1 VRAFLPPGLPPPS
14 TLPADVVAGLTTA
27 AVVLPKAMAY
37 ATIAGLPVQVGL
49 YTAVIPMA
57 IYAVL
62 GTSRPLS
69 VSTTTTLAILTAAE
83 LGNVAP
89 DGAPE
94 RLLAATATLAAL
106 TGVFLVLAGLLRLG
120 FLAKF
125 ISEPVLVG
133 FKAGI
138 GLVVVV
144 DQLPKFLGV
153 HIDKAGWLHNLV
165 ATLAQLSH
173 LSTPTLVIAVVTV
186 GILVGLEQV
195 LPKSPAPLIAV
206 GVAIAI
212 SAGFGLEAAGV
223 AIVGPIPAG
232 LPHLVLPDLSLA
244 RLLWPGALGIALMS
258 FTESIAAGRAFAE
271 KGEPRP
277 LPDRELLATGAANLG
292 GGFFGAMPAGGG
304 TSQTAVNRHAGARTQ
319 MAGLVTAVAGVATLL
334 FLAPVLALMPMAAL
348 AAVVIATSVPLIH
361 LPSFRRIYRFRVV
374 EFTWA
379 VAACAGVMF
388 LGTLNGILV
397 AVVLSLAALMYL
409 ANNPP
414 VYVMVR
420 KPGTDVFR
428 PASAEHPEDERVPGL
443 LILRADGRVHFANIE
458 NIGDKMWPLI
468 YEAHPRVVL
477 LDCSGIVGFEYTSL
491 MMFAEGEERLRA
503 EGMELWLAELSPEAL
518 AQVQR
523 SSLGPRLGRE
533 RMHFT
538 LALAVEA
545 FKARELAHGGTRAPR
560 V

>member
-1 VRAFLPPGLPPPS
+1 MRAFMPPGVPWPESLS
-14 TLPADVVAGLTTA
+14 ADVVAGLTTA

-49 YTAVIPMA
+49 YTAVIPMVV
-57 IYAVL
+57 YALL
-62 GTSRPLS
+62 GSSRPLS

-83 LGNVAP
+83 LGSVVP
-89 DGAPE
+89 DGATD

-106 TGVFLVLAGLLRLG
+106 TGVFLALAGLLRLG

-138 GLVVVV
+138 GLVIVV
-144 DQLPKFLGV
+144 DQLPKFFGV

-165 ATLAQLSH
+165 ATVAELPHVSA
-173 LSTPTLVIAVVTV
+173 PTLVIALVTLGV
-186 GILVGLEQV
+186 LVGLEHF
-195 LPKSPAPLIAV
+195 LPKSPAPLMAV

-212 SAGFGLEAAGV
+212 SAWRGLEAAGV
-223 AIVGPIPAG
+223 AVVGPIPAG
-232 LPHLVLPDLSLA
+232 LPQFTSPDLSLV

-258 FTESIAAGRAFAE
+258 FTESIAAARAFAQ

-277 LPDRELLATGAANLG
+277 LPNRELLATGAANVA
-292 GGFFGAMPAGGG
+292 GGFFGGMPAGGG

-319 MAGLVTAVAGVATLL
+319 MAGLVTAMAGVATLL

-348 AAVVIATSVPLIH
+348 AAVVIATSVPLIS
-361 LPSFRRIYRFRVV
+361 LPGFRRIYRFRVV

-409 ANNPP
+409 ANNPA

-428 PASAEHPEDERVPGL
+428 PVSEEHPDDERVPGL

-468 YEAHPRVVL
+468 YEARPRVVL

-518 AQVQR
+518 SQVQR
-523 SSLGPRLGRE
+523 SKLGETLGRE

-538 LALAVEA
+538 LARAVEA
-545 FKARELAHGGTRAPR
+545 FKAREAGPGGARAAGA
-560 V
+560 

>member
-1 VRAFLPPGLPPPS
+1 MRAFMPPGVSWRESLPRD
-14 TLPADVVAGLTTA
+14 AVAGLTTA

-49 YTAVIPMA
+49 YTAVVPMVV
-57 IYAVL
+57 YALL

-83 LGNVAP
+83 LGKVAP

-94 RLLAATATLAAL
+94 RLIAGAATLAVL
-106 TGVFLVLAGLLRLG
+106 TGLFLLLAGLLRLG

-138 GLVVVV
+138 GLVIVV

-153 HIDKAGWLHNLV
+153 HIEKGGWLHNLL
-165 ATLAQLSH
+165 ATVGQLPNV
-173 LSTPTLVIAVVTV
+173 STPTLVIAVVTV
-186 GILVGLEQV
+186 GLLVGLERFV
-195 LPKSPAPLIAV
+195 PKSPAPLIAV

-212 SAGFGLEAAGV
+212 SAWLGLEASGV
-223 AIVGPIPAG
+223 AVVGAIPPG
-232 LPHLVLPDLSLA
+232 LPRFVPPDLSLA

-258 FTESIAAGRAFAE
+258 FTESIAAGRAFAIQ
-271 KGEPRP
+271 GEPRP
-277 LPDRELLATGAANLG
+277 QPNRELLATGAGNIA
-292 GGFFGAMPAGGG
+292 GGFFGGMPAGGG

-319 MAGLVTAVAGVATLL
+319 MAGLVTAAAGVATLL

-348 AAVVIATSVPLIH
+348 AAVVIITSLPLIS
-361 LPSFRRIYRFRVV
+361 LPSVRRIFRFRVV
-374 EFTWA
+374 EGSWA

-397 AVVLSLAALMYL
+397 AVVLSMVALFYL
-409 ANNPP
+409 GNNPP
-414 VYVMVR
+414 VYAMAR

-428 PASAEHPEDERVPGL
+428 PVSDEHPEDERVPGL
-443 LILRADGRVHFANIE
+443 LILRTDGRVHFANIE
-458 NIGDKMWPLI
+458 NIGDKLWPLI

-477 LDCSGIVGFEYTSL
+477 LDCSGIASFEYTAL
-491 MMFAEGEERLRA
+491 LMFADGEKRLRT
-503 EGMELWLAELSPEAL
+503 EGMELWLADLSPEAL
-518 AQVQR
+518 TQIQR
-523 SSLGPRLGRE
+523 TALGKLLGRE
-533 RMHFT
+533 RMYFT
-538 LALAVEA
+538 LANAVEA
-545 FKARELAHGGTRAPR
+545 FRATGSRGGTAYASG

>member
-1 VRAFLPPGLPPPS
+1 MRAIMPPGVSLRA

-49 YTAVIPMA
+49 YTAVIPMLV
-57 IYAVL
+57 YALL
-62 GTSRPLS
+62 GSSRPLS

-83 LGNVAP
+83 LASVAP

-106 TGVFLVLAGLLRLG
+106 TGLFLVLAGLLRLG

-153 HIDKAGWLHNLV
+153 HIEKAGWLHNLL
-165 ATLAQLSH
+165 ATVAQLPH
-173 LSTPTLVIAVVTV
+173 VSTPTLVIAVVTI
-186 GILVGLEQV
+186 GLLVGLEHF

-212 SAGFGLEAAGV
+212 SAWLGLEAAGV

-232 LPHLVLPDLSLA
+232 LPELVTPDLSLV

-277 LPDRELLATGAANLG
+277 QANRELLATGAANLA
-292 GGFFGAMPAGGG
+292 GGFFGGMPAGGG

-319 MAGLVTAVAGVATLL
+319 MAGLVTAAAGVATLL
-334 FLAPVLALMPMAAL
+334 FLAPVVALMPMAAL

-361 LPSFRRIYRFRVV
+361 LPSFRRIYRFRLV

-397 AVVLSLAALMYL
+397 AILLSMAALMYL
-409 ANNPP
+409 GNNPP

-420 KPGTDVFR
+420 KPGTDAFR
-428 PASAEHPEDERVPGL
+428 PVSDEHPGDERVPSL

-468 YEAHPRVVL
+468 YEARPRVVL
-477 LDCSGIVGFEYTSL
+477 LDCSAIVGFEYTSL
-491 MMFAEGEERLRA
+491 MMFAEGEERLHN

-518 AQVQR
+518 TQVQR
-523 SSLGPRLGRE
+523 SALGQRLGRE

-538 LALAVEA
+538 LAGAVEA
-545 FKARELAHGGTRAPR
+545 FKVREASQGRAAAPGA
-560 V
+560 